1 MNRKDRW
8 GILRPGLLLIG
19 FTFLL
24 LAVYKKPTTL
34 YGAIGACWRICSP
47 VVYGFCMAFVMN
59 VCLRFLEGLFT
70 QITRGKLKGKLLRA
84 VSLFLTAV
92 VLLGAL
98 ALAILVLV
106 PAVGDTVSE
115 LVQYLPKSVDGIS
128 DWLVQKLTYL
138 GLSKGFI
145 DTIVTQVNDLVQQ
158 LIKFLETDLM
168 SMANIAL
175 NVTTSVLDVVI
186 NAVLGLVFAV
196 YILACKEKIGR
207 FTVDVMRRFL
217 RKKWCDRVVDVCHLS
232 FESFS
237 CFVKGQLLEACIL
250 AMLCFIGMVI
260 FRFPNAVIISLFIG
274 VTALIPIFGA
284 WIGGAVSAFLILVVS
299 PIKALLF
306 IVFIL
311 VLQEIEGNL
320 IYPRVVGSSL
330 GLPGIIV
337 LGAVTIGGNIAGV
350 TGMLLGVPLCAV
362 LYTLLR
368 RSVYREDGSVRERE
382 G

>member
-1 MNRKDRW
+1 
-8 GILRPGLLLIG
+8 
-19 FTFLL
+19 
-24 LAVYKKPTTL
+24 
-34 YGAIGACWRICSP
+34 
-47 VVYGFCMAFVMN
+47 
-59 VCLRFLEGLFT
+59 
-70 QITRGKLKGKLLRA
+70 
-84 VSLFLTAV
+84 
-92 VLLGAL
+92 
-98 ALAILVLV
+98 
-106 PAVGDTVSE
+106 
-115 LVQYLPKSVDGIS
+115 
-128 DWLVQKLTYL
+128 
-138 GLSKGFI
+138 
-145 DTIVTQVNDLVQQ
+145 
-158 LIKFLETDLM
+158 
-168 SMANIAL
+168 
-175 NVTTSVLDVVI
+175 
-186 NAVLGLVFAV
+186 
-196 YILACKEKIGR
+196 
-207 FTVDVMRRFL
+207 
-217 RKKWCDRVVDVCHLS
+217 
-232 FESFS
+232 
-237 CFVKGQLLEACIL
+237 
-250 AMLCFIGMVI
+250 MLCFIGMVI